1 MITRSVA
8 SVDSLTWQEQLA
20 GSIRDPKELLHFLK
34 LDSLELDSPELNSP
48 ELETPG
54 TESLLGQALAAS
66 QDFQLRVPMAYLQRI
81 VKGDINDPLLLQILP
96 LKEELRGAPGYTAD
110 PLDEQTANPIP
121 GLIHK
126 YHGRVLLIVSPNCA
140 INCRY
145 CFRRHFPYQDNKP
158 GRNEWQQALDYIA
171 GDDSITEVIYSG
183 GDPLAASD
191 KQLLWLTEEIAQIS
205 HVKRLRVHTRLPIV
219 IPDRITDHCLHWL
232 TSTDLLTS
240 LVIHSN
246 HPNELDHHVEA
257 ALKKLSN
264 AGVTLLNQTV
274 LLSGINDSVE
284 TLQALSEKL
293 FQVGVLPY
301 YLHLLDKVKGAA
313 HFEVSDQL
321 AKQLL
326 TELMA
331 RLPGYL
337 VPKLVREMPDH
348 PNKVPLI

>member
-20 GSIRDPKELLHFLK
+20 GSIRDPKELLHLLE
-34 LDSLELDSPELNSP
+34 LDSLEPDALELG
-48 ELETPG
+48 THG
-54 TESLLGQALAAS
+54 TESLTKSLLDQALSAS
-66 QDFQLRVPMAYLQRI
+66 ADFQLRVPVAYLQRI
-81 VKGDINDPLLLQILP
+81 KKGDLNDPLLLQVLP
-96 LKEELRGAPGYTAD
+96 LEEELTGAPGYTAD
-110 PLDEQTANPIP
+110 PLGEQAANPIP

-145 CFRRHFPYQDNKP
+145 CFRRHFSYQNNKP

-171 GDDSITEVIYSG
+171 TDHSITEVIYSG

-191 KQLLWLTEEIAQIS
+191 RQLLWLTEQIAQIN

-219 IPDRITDHCLHWL
+219 IPDRITDHCLQWL
-232 TSTDLLTS
+232 TSTDLLTT

-246 HPNELDHHVEA
+246 HPNELDHHVGH

-284 TLQALSEKL
+284 SLQALSEKL
-293 FQVGVLPY
+293 FQLGVLPY
-301 YLHLLDKVKGAA
+301 YIHQLDKVKGAA
-313 HFEVSDQL
+313 HFEVPDQR
-321 AKQLL
+321 AKQLI
-326 TELMA
+326 TKLMA
-331 RLPGYL
+331 QLPGYL
-337 VPKLVREMPDH
+337 VPKLVREIPDH
-348 PNKVPLI
+348 PNKVPLL

>member
-20 GSIRDPKELLHFLK
+20 GSIRDLKELLHL
-34 LDSLELDSPELNSP
+34 LELNSFKADTF
-48 ELETPG
+48 ESG
-54 TESLLGQALAAS
+54 TLLKESLLDQALAAN
-66 QDFQLRVPMAYLQRI
+66 QNFPLRVPMAYLQRI
-81 VKGDINDPLLLQILP
+81 KKGDINDPLLLQILP
-96 LKEELRGAPGYTAD
+96 LKEELSGAPGYTAD
-110 PLDEQTANPIP
+110 PLSEQIANPIP

-158 GRNEWQQALDYIA
+158 GRDEWQQALDYIA

-191 KQLLWLTEEIAQIS
+191 KQLLWLTEEVVQIK

-246 HPNELDHHVEA
+246 HPNELDSHVGS
-257 ALKKLSN
+257 ALKKLANS
-264 AGVTLLNQTV
+264 GVTLLNQTV
-274 LLSGINDSVE
+274 LLSGVNDSVE

-293 FQVGVLPY
+293 FQMGVLPY
-301 YLHLLDKVKGAA
+301 YIHQLDKVKGAA
-313 HFEVSDQL
+313 HFEVTDQR
-321 AKQLL
+321 AKQLITKL
-326 TELMA
+326 TA
-331 RLPGYL
+331 QLPGYL

-348 PNKVPLI
+348 PNKVPLL